1 MATATLNG
9 VDTYYEVQGQ
19 GEPVLLVPASWW
31 PSDTWNVGAVPF
43 LSQRF
48 KTIVFDCRGT
58 GRSGKPKDGYTVEQF
73 SQDCIALLAHLGVSR
88 CHAVG
93 FALGGQVVQAMAI
106 ERPDLVATLT
116 IAASGAGAK
125 TLAGGP
131 RSLSPD
137 TEREIRDIGFER
149 YIRNYIEN
157 DTMAFNPKFYREHPE
172 VVAALA
178 DAVWS
183 GQSTVEMFRRHE
195 DARLT
200 WDTLGESRRGE
211 SAGADSLRRRRRRE
225 PARQHARRNGKASR
239 RDDAWLR
246 IIFDSEHET
255 YDFLGRRR
263 RVGCTAGVSGSPP
276 DWSNAVIFSP
286 RTLQEISAQCLPGVS
301 SVVAFLSLPGER
313 RRRAN
318 QKSSR
323 GGSRLYHS
331 GGLVSRRQ
339 DERLLRWGRFG
350 RRTDRDACT
359 HGEFGAHRR
368 QRRVFRSSAG
378 RAYDRAARR
387 AVKIDFLPVRQTA
400 AFALRASRSFPTSR
414 RCGERRSPFRVSA
427 PSTIFC
433 CAKRSAGAV
442 SIPHGMSRF
451 SRWVQRTP
459 DLALLS
465 AAPSMRRC

>member
-58 GRSGKPKDGYTVEQF
+58 GRSGKPKDGYTVERF

-116 IAASGAGAK
+116 IAASGAGTK

-137 TEREIRDIGFER
+137 TEHEIRDVGFER

-183 GQSTVEMFRRHE
+183 GQSAVEMFRRHE

-200 WDTLGESRRGE
+200 WDTLAKAAEVKVPALILCGADDDVSRRGSTPVGTAKRLAE
-211 SAGADSLRRRRRRE
+211 ATPGCELFLIPNTKHMTFWDGA
-225 PARQHARRNGKASR
+225 
-239 RDDAWLR
+239 
-246 IIFDSEHET
+246 
-255 YDFLGRRR
+255 
-263 RVGCTAGVSGSPP
+263 
-276 DWSNAVIFSP
+276 
-286 RTLQEISAQCLPGVS
+286 
-301 SVVAFLSLPGER
+301 
-313 RRRAN
+313 
-318 QKSSR
+318 
-323 GGSRLYHS
+323 
-331 GGLVSRRQ
+331 GGLVALQ
-339 DERLLRWGRFG
+339 
-350 RRTDRDACT
+350 
-359 HGEFGAHRR
+359 EFLVRHPIGATR
-368 QRRVFRSSAG
+368 
-378 RAYDRAARR
+378 
-387 AVKIDFLPVRQTA
+387 
-400 AFALRASRSFPTSR
+400 
-414 RCGERRSPFRVSA
+414 
-427 PSTIFC
+427 
-433 CAKRSAGAV
+433 
-442 SIPHGMSRF
+442 
-451 SRWVQRTP
+451 
-459 DLALLS
+459 
-465 AAPSMRRC
+465 

>member
-116 IAASGAGAK
+116 IAASGAGTK

-200 WDTLGESRRGE
+200 WDTLAKAADVKVPALILCGADDDVSRRGSTPVGTAKRLAE
-211 SAGADSLRRRRRRE
+211 MTPGCELFLIPNTKHMTFWDGA
-225 PARQHARRNGKASR
+225 
-239 RDDAWLR
+239 
-246 IIFDSEHET
+246 
-255 YDFLGRRR
+255 
-263 RVGCTAGVSGSPP
+263 
-276 DWSNAVIFSP
+276 
-286 RTLQEISAQCLPGVS
+286 
-301 SVVAFLSLPGER
+301 
-313 RRRAN
+313 
-318 QKSSR
+318 
-323 GGSRLYHS
+323 
-331 GGLVSRRQ
+331 GGLVALQ
-339 DERLLRWGRFG
+339 
-350 RRTDRDACT
+350 
-359 HGEFGAHRR
+359 EFLVRHPIGATR
-368 QRRVFRSSAG
+368 
-378 RAYDRAARR
+378 
-387 AVKIDFLPVRQTA
+387 
-400 AFALRASRSFPTSR
+400 
-414 RCGERRSPFRVSA
+414 
-427 PSTIFC
+427 
-433 CAKRSAGAV
+433 
-442 SIPHGMSRF
+442 
-451 SRWVQRTP
+451 
-459 DLALLS
+459 
-465 AAPSMRRC
+465 

>member
-200 WDTLGESRRGE
+200 WDTLAKAADVNVPALILCGADDDVSRRGSTPVGTAKRLAE
-211 SAGADSLRRRRRRE
+211 ATPGCELFLIPNTKHMTFWDGA
-225 PARQHARRNGKASR
+225 
-239 RDDAWLR
+239 
-246 IIFDSEHET
+246 
-255 YDFLGRRR
+255 
-263 RVGCTAGVSGSPP
+263 
-276 DWSNAVIFSP
+276 
-286 RTLQEISAQCLPGVS
+286 
-301 SVVAFLSLPGER
+301 
-313 RRRAN
+313 
-318 QKSSR
+318 
-323 GGSRLYHS
+323 
-331 GGLVSRRQ
+331 GGLVALQ
-339 DERLLRWGRFG
+339 
-350 RRTDRDACT
+350 
-359 HGEFGAHRR
+359 EFLVRHPIGATR
-368 QRRVFRSSAG
+368 
-378 RAYDRAARR
+378 
-387 AVKIDFLPVRQTA
+387 
-400 AFALRASRSFPTSR
+400 
-414 RCGERRSPFRVSA
+414 
-427 PSTIFC
+427 
-433 CAKRSAGAV
+433 
-442 SIPHGMSRF
+442 
-451 SRWVQRTP
+451 
-459 DLALLS
+459 
-465 AAPSMRRC
+465 